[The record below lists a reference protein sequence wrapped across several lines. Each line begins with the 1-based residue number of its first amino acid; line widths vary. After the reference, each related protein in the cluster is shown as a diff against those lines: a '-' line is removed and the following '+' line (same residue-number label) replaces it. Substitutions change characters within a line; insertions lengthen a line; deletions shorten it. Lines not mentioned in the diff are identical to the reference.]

1 MELSNIDFFNCLT
14 NNVNNIHNQFFIF
27 NSIDYLKKVINL
39 WTYTIYLVMVCCW
52 YLSNHHMLL
61 CNLFIFTILSQHQN
75 QLLDK
80 MIFIYELIGVNPTPL
95 RSLFSVE
102 YSLNIFRLF

>member
-1 MELSNIDFFNCLT
+1 MMQLAPLHVATLLITTSVELSNIDFFNC
-14 NNVNNIHNQFFIF
+14 
-27 NSIDYLKKVINL
+27 IDYLEKVINL

-61 CNLFIFTILSQHQN
+61 CNLFIFTVLSHHQI

-80 MIFIYELIGVNPTPL
+80 MIFIYELIGVNPYPL
-95 RSLFSVE
+95 GDC
-102 YSLNIFRLF
+102 